1 MKIQNP
7 NPQNKILN
15 DSVSPNSLNS
25 FSPDFLLFLLFL
37 LRNGETTDKE
47 INFQELSE
55 TNKLF
60 IGPET
65 KKDIIINGR
74 KEEEFAIT
82 SSQQRKKNKN
92 FPQEKENQDTN
103 LNNQKWALIAGFLD
117 KINNFNNT
125 EFPLNKRDIVYE
137 SCMTK
142 MEKPLKNQ
150 EFIIKEKIFDQKE
163 INKGIENNIL
173 SLENEETM
181 QNSIESGLN
190 EHTEVK
196 PENDYIKLKDFLDTS
211 RKSVNDA
218 FNFLETKNN
227 KKESNLNISENKL
240 NLKNINENNK
250 NSQTV
255 ERKDLF
261 FYKNVYKAREAEK
274 EEKSIKTKDI
284 EPLKTEALDL
294 TLEPSY
300 REEKRVLKAK
310 VESRPAEQVFSTFK
324 EASEKQSIKKDHIFP
339 EEITVKVGH
348 EEKVPPPTNEIK
360 DSALR
365 HINIKDVPEFV
376 REMVVKLH
384 PEGKHEANLRLH
396 PPELGELHL
405 SVSVDKGE
413 VKLLLTVEH
422 PRAAEALQQHL
433 SDLQRSLEG
442 LGFQLTGAEIN
453 LGGGGNAF
461 SYRQEAIPFEKITSS
476 KPKTESEERPK
487 VSLRN
492 SLIDIRV

>member
-74 KEEEFAIT
+74 NEEEFAIT
-82 SSQQRKKNKN
+82 SSQQREKNKN

-117 KINNFNNT
+117 KINNFNDT
-125 EFPLNKRDIVYE
+125 EALLNKNDIKYE

-181 QNSIESGLN
+181 QNNIESGLN

-196 PENDYIKLKDFLDTS
+196 SENAYTKLKDFLDTYQ
-211 RKSVNDA
+211 RRDNDT
-218 FNFLETKNN
+218 FDFLEAKNN
-227 KKESNLNISENKL
+227 KKESKLNISENKL
-240 NLKNINENNK
+240 NLKNINEN
-250 NSQTV
+250 SQTV
-255 ERKDLF
+255 ERKDLL
-261 FYKNVYKAREAEK
+261 FYKNVYKTREAEK
-274 EEKSIKTKDI
+274 IVKTKDI
-284 EPLKTEALDL
+284 EPLKTEELDL

-310 VESRPAEQVFSTFK
+310 IESRPAEQVFSAFK
-324 EASEKQSIKKDHIFP
+324 EVSEKQSIKKDHIFP